1 MLILINMLC
10 LIMFLLICHLVITK
24 TGFIYVESEI
34 LREGNHQ
41 LLNNLEEGV
50 MIFEEHSLKL
60 VFKNEAARMLDI
72 NYSGSNNKIEPIL
85 DSDEEQL
92 FAQLDTK
99 LFKQPTVDLT

>member
-1 MLILINMLC
+1 MIK
-10 LIMFLLICHLVITK
+10 K

-34 LREGNHQ
+34 LREGNEQ